1 MIIVISN
8 LQKYKAFLTV
18 SEYGSFTKAA
28 EVLQYTQSAISRMVQ
43 DLETEWNVTLFER
56 KKTGMILTSDGVR
69 LLPHIKNICT
79 SQEKLQMEV
88 DDLNGLKSGILRIGT
103 FSSVATHWIPNMI
116 EAFQK
121 EYPNIDYEL
130 LLGDYDEI
138 EKWVLEGRVDCGF
151 TRLPAKGNL
160 EAYPLDVDELKVI
173 LHEKHPLACKSHIS
187 VKELTQY
194 PFLLLEKDKN
204 KVVSDVFQEEERPHI
219 KVTTWD
225 DYAIMSMVERGFG
238 ISILPEL
245 ILRRTPYKIV
255 SRSLE
260 KPVYREI
267 GLVIREYKTA
277 SLATKCFMNYLEY
290 RK

>member
-88 DDLNGLKSGILRIGT
+88 DDLNGL
-103 FSSVATHWIPNMI
+103 
-116 EAFQK
+116 
-121 EYPNIDYEL
+121 
-130 LLGDYDEI
+130 
-138 EKWVLEGRVDCGF
+138 
-151 TRLPAKGNL
+151 
-160 EAYPLDVDELKVI
+160 
-173 LHEKHPLACKSHIS
+173 IS